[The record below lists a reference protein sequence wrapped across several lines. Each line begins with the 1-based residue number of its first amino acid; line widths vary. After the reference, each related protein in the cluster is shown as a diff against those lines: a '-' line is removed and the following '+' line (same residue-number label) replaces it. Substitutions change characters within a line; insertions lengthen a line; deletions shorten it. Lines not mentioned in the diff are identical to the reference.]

1 MIHTVNHN
9 VTGDNGTQRNII
21 IEPVLHQSTDHQLNA
36 TGLYKLYKGGNDGE
50 AVLFEIQEI
59 APEIGESKPLLDDKK
74 NPDYLGQI
82 RFEGEITSK
91 WHYSEGSLSHYEQQ
105 QVVEF
110 IQNTNS

>member
-21 IEPVLHQSTDHQLNA
+21 IEPVLHQSTGHRLNA
-36 TGLYKLYKGGNDGE
+36 TGLYKLYKGDDGE
-50 AVLFEIQEI
+50 AILFEIQEI

-82 RFEGEITSK
+82 RFENDSK
-91 WHYSEGSLSHYEQQ
+91 WHYSEGPLSDYEQQ

>member
-1 MIHTVNHN
+1 MIHTVNHS

-21 IEPVLHQSTDHQLNA
+21 IEPVLHQSAQHQLNG
-36 TGLYKLYKGGNDGE
+36 TGLYKLYKGGDEGE
-50 AVLFEIQEI
+50 VTLFEIQAI
-59 APEIGESKPLLDDKK
+59 APEIGESAPLLDDKK

-82 RFEGEITSK
+82 QFNGDTNSA
-91 WHYSEGSLSHYEQQ
+91 WDYSEGVLSSYEQQ